1 MTNMSVAK
9 AFALNFMGTAP
20 VWYKLFI
27 VACLIINPIVA
38 IFISPMLA
46 GWMLVAEFIFTLAM
60 ALKCYPLQPGG
71 LITIEACFYGLCD
84 MAHVKDEI
92 AVNLEVILLLMFMVA
107 GIHFVRDLLLFIF
120 TKLLVKVRSHKLL
133 IFIFCFMGAFLAAF
147 LDALTVVAVVIA
159 ICMGM
164 YALYHQTICGDA
176 ATSRLSDD
184 RFVPKLYQK
193 DLEEFRAFLR
203 GILMQAACGTA
214 IGGVCTLVGQPQN
227 LLVGG
232 VAGWSFGE
240 FALRAAPV
248 SVPII
253 IFVFATCY
261 IIERFKV
268 FGFGHEMPESVYKI
282 LVEQDKRT
290 MENMTTRDIL
300 RLTVQLI
307 CCVWLI
313 TALATHLA
321 AVGLI
326 GLSIIILATTFCGIT
341 TEEELGK
348 AFVESMPFCSL
359 LCVFFTVVT
368 IISQQHLFTPLIEWV
383 LSTPQSAQLPIF
395 YMANGILS
403 SVSDNVF
410 VATIYIEQVHTA
422 MLNGII
428 SGEHFDHL
436 AIAINTGTNLPSV
449 ATPNGQA
456 AFLFLLTSAI
466 SPLIRL
472 SYVRM
477 MWMALPYTIV
487 LTLVGLL
494 ASWFLLPDAT
504 QYMIDLGWLT
514 SGDINHAAEI
524 AAAMAGGAK

>member
-1 MTNMSVAK
+1 MSVAK

-253 IFVFATCY
+253 IFGFATVMKC
-261 IIERFKV
+261 
-268 FGFGHEMPESVYKI
+268 P
-282 LVEQDKRT
+282 
-290 MENMTTRDIL
+290 
-300 RLTVQLI
+300 
-307 CCVWLI
+307 
-313 TALATHLA
+313 
-321 AVGLI
+321 
-326 GLSIIILATTFCGIT
+326 
-341 TEEELGK
+341 K
-348 AFVESMPFCSL
+348 AFIKFS
-359 LCVFFTVVT
+359 
-368 IISQQHLFTPLIEWV
+368 
-383 LSTPQSAQLPIF
+383 
-395 YMANGILS
+395 
-403 SVSDNVF
+403 
-410 VATIYIEQVHTA
+410 
-422 MLNGII
+422 
-428 SGEHFDHL
+428 
-436 AIAINTGTNLPSV
+436 
-449 ATPNGQA
+449 
-456 AFLFLLTSAI
+456 
-466 SPLIRL
+466 
-472 SYVRM
+472 
-477 MWMALPYTIV
+477 
-487 LTLVGLL
+487 
-494 ASWFLLPDAT
+494 
-504 QYMIDLGWLT
+504 
-514 SGDINHAAEI
+514 
-524 AAAMAGGAK
+524 